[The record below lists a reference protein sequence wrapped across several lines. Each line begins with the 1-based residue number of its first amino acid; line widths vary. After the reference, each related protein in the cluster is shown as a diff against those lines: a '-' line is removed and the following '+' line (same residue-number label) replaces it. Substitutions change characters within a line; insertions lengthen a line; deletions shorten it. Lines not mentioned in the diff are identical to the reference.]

1 MPEKLKDTPIFKS
14 EDEERE
20 FWAKKDSTDFIDW
33 KKSEVIVCCISGK
46 QLKNLF
52 TETKLEK
59 NLKVKR

>member
-33 KKSEVIVCCISGK
+33 KKSEVIVLLHLRSTIKKPLYRNPS
-46 QLKNLF
+46 
-52 TETKLEK
+52 
-59 NLKVKR
+59 